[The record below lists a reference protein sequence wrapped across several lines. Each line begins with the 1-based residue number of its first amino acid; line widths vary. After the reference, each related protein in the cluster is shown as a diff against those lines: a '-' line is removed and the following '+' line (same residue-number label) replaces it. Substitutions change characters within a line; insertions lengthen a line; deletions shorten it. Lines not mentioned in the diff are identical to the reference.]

1 MMGLR
6 VTLEPRQASGPGRA
20 ALSALC
26 AFAVAGLFGS
36 LAFALAGVPPAAAWA
51 AMAQG
56 ALGSAYSV
64 SEILVKAAPLTLTGL
79 AVALCCRL
87 NLWNIGAEGQFV
99 CGAVCACGA
108 ALFTPAWWPG
118 QFALPLAL
126 AAGMAGGAAWA
137 LGPALLKARLG
148 VSEIVST
155 LLLNYVAVLFMEH
168 LYFGPWRDPE
178 GMGFP
183 GTAELPEAAWLPALP
198 HLPAEWGTRVH
209 WGLPLALLLAL
220 GLWWLL
226 GRTRWGFRARVLGES
241 PKAAA
246 YAGFRAGRIT
256 VAAMCLS
263 GALAGLAGAGEL
275 LGVQHRLQDG
285 LSTGLGFAGII
296 VAFLARLN
304 VLAVPLAALLLGG
317 LLVGADQL
325 QTELRL
331 PGSTILA
338 LEAALLFGA
347 LLGEFFAGRRVRLA
361 RTGTGHAPSDHGGP
375 ARKDAGEGG
384 HAA

>member
-1 MMGLR
+1 MKGLR
-6 VTLEPRQASGPGRA
+6 VRLEPRLVSGPMRA
-20 ALSALC
+20 ALSLLC
-26 AFAVAGLFGS
+26 ALAAAAFFGS
-36 LAFALAGVPPAAAWA
+36 LVFALAGVQPGAAWA

-64 SEILVKAAPLTLTGL
+64 SEILLKAAPLTLTGL

-99 CGAVCACGA
+99 CGAICACWA
-108 ALFTPAWWPG
+108 ALFAPAWWPG

-137 LGPALLKARLG
+137 LVPALLKARLG
-148 VSEIVST
+148 VSEILST
-155 LLLNYVAVLFMEH
+155 LLLNYVAVLYMEH

-183 GTAELPEAAWLPALP
+183 GTAQLPEAVWLPVLP
-198 HLPAEWGTRVH
+198 NLPEQWGARVH
-209 WGLPLALLLAL
+209 WGLPLALVLAV

-256 VAAMCLS
+256 ITALCLS

-285 LSTGLGFAGII
+285 LATGLGFAGII

-304 VLAVPLAALLLGG
+304 VLAVPLAVVLLGG

-347 LLGEFFAGRRVRLA
+347 LLGEFLAGRRLRLERVQPERA
-361 RTGTGHAPSDHGGP
+361 GDHD
-375 ARKDAGEGG
+375 RAGEGG

>member
-1 MMGLR
+1 MTGLR
-6 VTLEPRQASGPGRA
+6 VIFEPRHASGAGRA
-20 ALSALC
+20 AFSVLC
-26 AFAVAGLFGS
+26 AFAAAGIFGS
-36 LAFALAGVPPAAAWA
+36 LAFALAGVAPAEAWM

-56 ALGSAYSV
+56 ALGSPYSV
-64 SEILVKAAPLTLTGL
+64 SEILLKAAPLTLTGL

-99 CGAVCACGA
+99 SGAVCACWA
-108 ALFTPAWWPG
+108 ALFAPAWWPV

-137 LGPALLKARLG
+137 LAPALLKARLG
-148 VSEIVST
+148 VSEILST

-183 GTAELPEAAWLPALP
+183 GTAELPEAVWLPALP
-198 HLPAEWGTRVH
+198 HLPEQWGTRVH
-209 WGLPLALLLAL
+209 WGLPLALVLAV

-347 LLGEFFAGRRVRLA
+347 LLGEFLAGRRLRLKRAPVDPTGPEHDVTA
-361 RTGTGHAPSDHGGP
+361 REKP
-375 ARKDAGEGG
+375 GEGG

>member
-1 MMGLR
+1 MTRFGLR
-6 VTLEPRQASGPGRA
+6 IEASNASAPRRA
-20 ALSALC
+20 ALSLACAL
-26 AFAVAGLFGS
+26 AAAALLGS
-36 LAFALAGVPPAAAWA
+36 LVFALAGVAPLAAWRTLA
-51 AMAQG
+51 AG
-56 ALGSAYSV
+56 ALGNEYSLG
-64 SEILVKAAPLTLTGL
+64 EILVKAAPLTLTGL

-99 CGAVCACGA
+99 FGAIAACGA
-108 ALFTPAWWPG
+108 ALFPPAWLPP
-118 QFALPLAL
+118 QLALPFAI
-126 AAGMAGGAAWA
+126 AAGAAGGAAWA

-148 VSEIVST
+148 VSEILTT

-183 GTAELPEAAWLPALP
+183 GTVELPESFWLPVYG
-198 HLPAEWGTRVH
+198 ETRVH
-209 WGLPLALLLAL
+209 WGLPLALALAL
-220 GLWWLL
+220 ALWWLL
-226 GRTRWGFRARVLGES
+226 ARTRWGFRARVLGES

-246 YAGFRAGRIT
+246 YAGFRAARIT
-256 VAAMCLS
+256 VTAMCLS

-285 LSTGLGFAGII
+285 LATGLGFTGII

-304 VLAVPLAALLLGG
+304 MLAVPLAALLLGG

-325 QTELRL
+325 QTDLRL
-331 PGSTILA
+331 PGTTILA
-338 LEAALLFGA
+338 LQAALLFGA
-347 LLGEFFAGRRVRLA
+347 LLGEFLAGRRLRLTRSETA
-361 RTGTGHAPSDHGGP
+361 EDR
-375 ARKDAGEGG
+375 